1 MQITGG
7 TIISSNVTTVYNS
20 GGEMSISGN
29 TSIEYDGDSRMA
41 VNNTGTMSINE
52 NVSIVTSY
60 VTINNRGTMDITG
73 GNIVSET
80 SNVINNINDGNLTIS
95 GEATM
100 EGRGTESPTVA
111 NTKGTV
117 EITGGEF
124 NSLQSNAVYNVEGT
138 LKINGGTYTAN
149 NANVISNKATMSI
162 AGYPTIQN
170 LSKPLIANRETGILT
185 ISQLNLDGGTSNAI
199 ANYGQLE
206 INEETTIINNASNLP
221 TIYNYEGSSIVVN
234 AGTITNNGGGYAV
247 YRKST
252 DISITISPNANVSK
266 YN

>member
-7 TIISSNVTTVYNS
+7 TITSSNASAVYNS

-29 TSIEYDGDSRMA
+29 TSIEHYGDSG
-41 VNNTGTMSINE
+41 VTVSNTGI
-52 NVSIVTSY
+52 
-60 VTINNRGTMDITG
+60 MDITG
-73 GNIVSET
+73 GSIVSES
-80 SNVINNINDGNLTIS
+80 SNAINN
-95 GEATM
+95 
-100 EGRGTESPTVA
+100 
-111 NTKGTV
+111 KG
-117 EITGGEF
+117 
-124 NSLQSNAVYNVEGT
+124 
-138 LKINGGTYTAN
+138 
-149 NANVISNKATMSI
+149 TMSI
-162 AGYPTIQN
+162 VGYPTIQSP
-170 LSKPLIANRETGILT
+170 LKPTIANRETGILT
-185 ISQLNLDGGTSNAI
+185 ISQLNLDAGTTNAI
-199 ANYGQLE
+199 LNYGQLE